1 MAQKLYKQKCSRE
14 DIVAVENYMRQNG
27 AGLCVEIWQDDSEDG
42 DVYEIQ
48 AQSLV
53 QAIAITDKYYD
64 SVNARKKVAELLL
77 REKNGEYTCI
87 YHTEK
92 NRSGITY
99 EVLRYANR
107 KGI

>member
-1 MAQKLYKQKCSRE
+1 MAEKLYKQKCSRE
-14 DIVAVENYMRQNG
+14 DIIAVENYIRKNG
-27 AGLCVEIWQDDSEDG
+27 ASLCVEIWQDDNDDG

-48 AQSLV
+48 AGSLM
-53 QAIAITDKYYD
+53 QAIDLTDKYYD
-64 SVNARKKVAELLL
+64 NVNARKKVAELLL

-92 NRSGITY
+92 TRSGITY

>member
-14 DIVAVENYMRQNG
+14 DIIAVENYIRKNG
-27 AGLCVEIWQDDSEDG
+27 ASLCVEIWQDDNDDG

-99 EVLRYANR
+99 EVLNYA
-107 KGI
+107 KGVN

>member
-1 MAQKLYKQKCSRE
+1 MAEKLYKQKCSKE
-14 DIVAVENYMRQNG
+14 DILAVENYMRQNG
-27 AGLCVEIWQDDSEDG
+27 ASLCVEIWQDDNDDG

-48 AQSLV
+48 ANGLV

-64 SVNARKKVAELLL
+64 SINARKKVAELIL

-99 EVLRYANR
+99 EVLNYA
-107 KGI
+107 KGIN

>member
-1 MAQKLYKQKCSRE
+1 MAEKLYKQKCSRE
-14 DIVAVENYMRQNG
+14 DILAVENYIRSKG
-27 AGLCVEIWQDDSEDG
+27 ASLCVEIWQDDNEDG
-42 DVYEIQ
+42 DVYEIK
-48 AQSLV
+48 AGSLV

-64 SVNARKKVAELLL
+64 NVNAKKKTAELLL

-99 EVLRYANR
+99 EVLRYAR
-107 KGI
+107 K

>member
-1 MAQKLYKQKCSRE
+1 MAEKLYKQKCSKE
-14 DIVAVENYMRQNG
+14 DIVVVENYMRQNG
-27 AGLCVEIWQDDSEDG
+27 ASLCVEIWQDDNDDG

-64 SVNARKKVAELLL
+64 NVNARKKVVELIL

-99 EVLRYANR
+99 EVLNYA
-107 KGI
+107 KGIN

>member
-14 DIVAVENYMRQNG
+14 DIIAVENYIRKNG
-27 AGLCVEIWQDDSEDG
+27 ASLCVEIWQDDNDDG
-42 DVYEIQ
+42 DVYGIQ
-48 AQSLV
+48 AQGLV

-87 YHTEK
+87 YHVEK

-99 EVLRYANR
+99 EVLKYA
-107 KGI
+107 KKEV